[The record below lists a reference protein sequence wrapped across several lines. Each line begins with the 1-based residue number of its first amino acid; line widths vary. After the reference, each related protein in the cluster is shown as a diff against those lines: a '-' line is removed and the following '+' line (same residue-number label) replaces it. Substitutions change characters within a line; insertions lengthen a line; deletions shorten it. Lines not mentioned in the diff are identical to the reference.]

1 MVGAIEPMLRAK
13 LMMALLA
20 LVVLGLGLMVMIVL
34 GGRYAR
40 RVARTPLP
48 PSRIHEDR
56 WYAKPLDAS
65 ETDQTSDA
73 GDEQP
78 PGGESDSGRPPG
90 ADGPGEPTGPD
101 EPTS

>member
-1 MVGAIEPMLRAK
+1 MVGAIEPVVFTK
-13 LMMALLA
+13 LTMAFLA
-20 LVVLGLGLMVMIVL
+20 FVVLGLGLMVMIVM

-65 ETDQTSDA
+65 ETDPTSDA

-78 PGGESDSGRPPG
+78 PADDGPPG
-90 ADGPGEPTGPD
+90 PGKPTGPE
-101 EPTS
+101 EPAG